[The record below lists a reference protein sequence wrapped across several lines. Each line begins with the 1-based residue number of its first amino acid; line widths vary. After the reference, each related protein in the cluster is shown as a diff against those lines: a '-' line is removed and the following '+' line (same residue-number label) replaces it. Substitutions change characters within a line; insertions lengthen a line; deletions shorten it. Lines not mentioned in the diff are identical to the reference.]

1 MVSVA
6 VQTDVSSVVC
16 GEFVIEQREA
26 LSNKQTET
34 EFSVRTEHCS
44 SDPAVAD
51 ARCNTI
57 KSNQPGQESTFIA
70 NKLQILALR

>member
-26 LSNKQTET
+26 LSDKQTEI
-34 EFSVRTEHCS
+34 FS
-44 SDPAVAD
+44 
-51 ARCNTI
+51 
-57 KSNQPGQESTFIA
+57 
-70 NKLQILALR
+70 LY